1 MPCARWCARAARREH
16 LSGLDIE
23 FVTGDLR
30 DPESVRQ
37 AMQGARW
44 LFHVAAD
51 YRLWARDPNEIV
63 ENNMRSTR
71 IVMDEAKRAGV
82 ERIVYTSSVATLK
95 TGPTGKTFDE
105 TISLDESHAIG
116 AYKRSKLLAERLVD
130 AMVAQGLPAIIV
142 NPSTPVG
149 PRDVKPTPTGR
160 LIFEAAAGR
169 VPAFVDTG
177 LNMVHVDDVAEGHLA
192 ALERGRIGER
202 YILGGQNA
210 ALSEILGVVAQQT
223 GRKAPRVKIP
233 RGAIY
238 PVAYVAEALARRTG
252 REPFVTVDGLRM
264 SKNRMFFTSAKAE
277 RELGYKARPYAE
289 GIKDAIAWFRQAG
302 RLPRGQAAL
311 RRSRRKPKNSTASR
325 IRRIEHLR
333 AERHFL
339 HDRGDLRRAE
349 IKARVELLDRMEDFG
364 VAQMRIMQRRHL
376 HAVLVDQF
384 GIGMRRASRSRSPA
398 CTGTC
403 RGRAP
408 PATPA
413 ACAG

>member
-1 MPCARWCARAARREH
+1 MDFTGKALVTGASGFVGSGVARKLAERGLAVRALVRQGSQRQH

-23 FVTGDLR
+23 FITGDLR
-30 DPESVRQ
+30 DPESVRS
-37 AMQGARW
+37 AMAGVRW

-51 YRLWARDPNEIV
+51 YRLWARDPNEIIG
-63 ENNMRSTR
+63 NNMRSTR

-95 TGPTGKTFDE
+95 TGPTGETFDE
-105 TISLDESHAIG
+105 SVNLDESHAIG

-130 AMVAQGLPAIIV
+130 EMVANGLPAIIV

-160 LIFEAAAGR
+160 LIVEAAAGR

-210 ALSEILGVVAQQT
+210 ALSEILATIAQQT

-238 PVAYVAEALARRTG
+238 PFAYVAEALARRTG

-264 SKNRMFFTSAKAE
+264 SKNLMFFTSAKAE
-277 RELGYKARPYAE
+277 RELGYRARPYAE

-302 RLPRGQAAL
+302 RLPA
-311 RRSRRKPKNSTASR
+311 
-325 IRRIEHLR
+325 
-333 AERHFL
+333 
-339 HDRGDLRRAE
+339 
-349 IKARVELLDRMEDFG
+349 
-364 VAQMRIMQRRHL
+364 
-376 HAVLVDQF
+376 
-384 GIGMRRASRSRSPA
+384 
-398 CTGTC
+398 
-403 RGRAP
+403 
-408 PATPA
+408 
-413 ACAG
+413 

>member
-1 MPCARWCARAARREH
+1 MDFTGKALVTGASGFVGSGVARKLAERGLAVRALVRAGSPREH
-16 LSGLDIE
+16 LAGLDIE

-30 DPESVRQ
+30 DEESVRA
-37 AMQGARW
+37 AMKGARW

-51 YRLWARDPNEIV
+51 YRLWARDPDEIV

-71 IVMDEAKRAGV
+71 IAMEEAKRAGV
-82 ERIVYTSSVATLK
+82 ERVVYTSSVATLK
-95 TGPTGKTFDE
+95 TGPTGETFDE

-116 AYKRSKLLAERLVD
+116 AYKRSKLLAERLVTE
-130 AMVAQGLPAIIV
+130 MVEQGLPAIIV

-160 LIFEAAAGR
+160 LIFEAATGR

-210 ALSEILGVVAQQT
+210 SLSDILATVAQQT
-223 GRKAPRVKIP
+223 GRRAPRVKLP

-238 PVAYVAEALARRTG
+238 PVAYVAEALARRSG

-277 RELGYKARPYAE
+277 RELGYRARPYAE
-289 GIKDAIAWFRQAG
+289 GIKDAIAWFKKAG
-302 RLPRGQAAL
+302 RL
-311 RRSRRKPKNSTASR
+311 
-325 IRRIEHLR
+325 
-333 AERHFL
+333 
-339 HDRGDLRRAE
+339 
-349 IKARVELLDRMEDFG
+349 
-364 VAQMRIMQRRHL
+364 
-376 HAVLVDQF
+376 
-384 GIGMRRASRSRSPA
+384 
-398 CTGTC
+398 
-403 RGRAP
+403 
-408 PATPA
+408 
-413 ACAG
+413 